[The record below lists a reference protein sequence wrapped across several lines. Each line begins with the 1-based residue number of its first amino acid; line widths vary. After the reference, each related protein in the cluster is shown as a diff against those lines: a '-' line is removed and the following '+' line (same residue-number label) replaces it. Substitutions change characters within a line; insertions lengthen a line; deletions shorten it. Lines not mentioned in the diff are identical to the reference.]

1 MLPTDL
7 PAKQARLV
15 LPLVWGTSQYQSILL
30 PDTAAGQI
38 KSGIMERL
46 PEDQSFGIRME
57 HIDGCIIFHVLF
69 HIYKCCKLEFE
80 NHKIMSDY
88 CSP

>member
-1 MLPTDL
+1 MLLAGLWTVIFPDGGLLPVGVPLMLPTDL

-57 HIDGCIIFHVLF
+57 HIGRP
-69 HIYKCCKLEFE
+69 
-80 NHKIMSDY
+80 
-88 CSP
+88 SPTR